1 MNMIGVFLSPISGRT
16 WEMLPEGESIQ
27 PEGLWPE
34 GWIDS
39 PEGSIPMSDRKGG
52 TGVAFLF

>member
-1 MNMIGVFLSPISGRT
+1 MIGVFLSPISGQA